1 MARPLA
7 GPGHPY
13 LRPVAEDG
21 DRVSVLIAVLCADV
35 REAAQH
41 GLITRAESE
50 ELLARLA
57 IVVDQAVGGR

>member
-13 LRPVAEDG
+13 LRPVTGDG
-21 DRVSVLIAVLCADV
+21 DRASVLIAVLCADV
-35 REAAQH
+35 RDAAQQ
-41 GLITRAESE
+41 GVITQAESE

-57 IVVDQAVGGR
+57 TVVDQAVGR